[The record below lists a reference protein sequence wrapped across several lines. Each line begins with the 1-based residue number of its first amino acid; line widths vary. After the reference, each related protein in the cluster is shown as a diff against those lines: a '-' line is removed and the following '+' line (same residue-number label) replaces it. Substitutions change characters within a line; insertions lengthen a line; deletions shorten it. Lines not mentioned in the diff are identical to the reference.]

1 MHYYG
6 SYPGYPASSKVS
18 NGKAPNTTT
27 HHPQQVTS
35 RPTVYHPY
43 PTPSPKKSSL
53 GGCGCG
59 SKLPKR

>member
-6 SYPGYPASSKVS
+6 SYSGYSTSSKVPNSKPS
-18 NGKAPNTTT
+18 NTKTNYSP
-27 HHPQQVTS
+27 QVTS
-35 RPTVYHPY
+35 HPTVYHPY
-43 PTPSPKKSSL
+43 PTHQKPSS

>member
-1 MHYYG
+1 MHYSG
-6 SYPGYPASSKVS
+6 SYQGYPASSRTS
-18 NGKAPNTTT
+18 NGKFPKTAMN
-27 HHPQQVTS
+27 HSHQVTS

-43 PTPSPKKSSL
+43 PTPSTKKSSL